1 MPAQYTYPGVY
12 IEEVPSGVRPIAGVS
27 TSNTA
32 FVDRF
37 NRGPLNSPR
46 RVEGFAEFERLYG
59 GLDATSETSYAID
72 QYFAHGGGV
81 AYVVRVA
88 GGGTAT
94 KATGSQDAL
103 TVRGKTEGTW
113 ATSLFFI
120 VTHPDAAPL
129 FTLAIEERRGA
140 QVLAREEYAGLS
152 MDPAHPRYAIR
163 VVNPSSELVEL
174 VHTPTSTTT
183 RPSLVT
189 GTALT
194 GGNNG
199 SDPTKVEFKAG
210 WETLDQLAPEVFNLL
225 CLPGAARLLNEA
237 DHKSVITDATTY
249 VRDRRAFLL
258 IDSPP
263 TTGSVATQLTALGTW
278 TANAMINSPNSAL
291 FFPRMAVP
299 DPLNPGQTRTI
310 GASGAVAGVF
320 AKTDTQ
326 RGVWKAP
333 AGSDAVLGGTLAAK
347 LTDGQNGQLNVRGV
361 NVLRSFP
368 IYGNLV
374 WGSRTT
380 VGADAQASE
389 WKYIPVRRTA
399 LYIEESLYQGLK
411 WVVFEP
417 NDQPLWSSI
426 ELNVGSFMDGLFR
439 QGAFAGATPGQAY
452 LVKCDRDTT
461 TQADVDRGIVNILVG
476 FAPLKPA
483 EFVVLKIQQLAGQGQ
498 A

>member
-1 MPAQYTYPGVY
+1 VPAQYTYPGVY
-12 IEEVPSGVRPIAGVS
+12 IEEIPSGVRPIAGVS

-32 FVDRF
+32 IVDRF

-46 RVEGFAEFERLYG
+46 RVESFAEFGRLYG
-59 GLDATSETSYAID
+59 GLDSSSESSYAVD

-88 GGGTAT
+88 AGNPA
-94 KATGSQDAL
+94 KASASQDAL

-113 ATSLFFI
+113 AKSVFFI
-120 VTHPDAAPL
+120 ITHPDAAPL

-140 QVLAREEYAGLS
+140 QVVAREEYAGITL
-152 MDPAHPRYAIR
+152 DPAHPRYAPT

-174 VHTPTSTTT
+174 VHSPVATVT
-183 RPSLVT
+183 RPGT
-189 GTALT
+189 AAGTALT
-194 GGNNG
+194 GGDNG
-199 SDPTKVEFKAG
+199 TDPTKVEFKAG

-237 DHKSVITDATTY
+237 DHKSVITDATAY

-263 TTGSVATQLTALGTW
+263 TTGSVTTQLAALTNW
-278 TANAMINSPNSAL
+278 TTNAMINSPNSAL
-291 FFPRMAVP
+291 YFPRMTIP
-299 DPLNPGQTRTI
+299 DPLNPGQSRTI
-310 GASGAVAGVF
+310 GSSGAVAG
-320 AKTDTQ
+320 AYARTDTQ

-347 LTDGQNGQLNVRGV
+347 LTDGQNGQLNVKGV

-389 WKYIPVRRTA
+389 WKYVPVRRTA

-426 ELNVGSFMDGLFR
+426 ELNVGAFMDGLFR
-439 QGAFAGATPGQAY
+439 QGAFAGETPAQAY
-452 LVKCDRDTT
+452 LVKCDKDTT

-483 EFVVLKIQQLAGQGQ
+483 EFVVLKIQQLAGQSQ

>member
-12 IEEVPSGVRPIAGVS
+12 IEEVPSGVRPISGVS

-46 RVEGFAEFERLYG
+46 RVESFAEFERLYG
-59 GLDATSETSYAID
+59 GLDASSESSYAVD

-81 AYVVRVA
+81 AYIVRVA
-88 GGGTAT
+88 SGTPAE
-94 KATGSQDAL
+94 ASGSQDAL
-103 TVRGKTEGTW
+103 TIAGKTPGTW
-113 ATSLFFI
+113 ARNLFFI
-120 VTHPDAAPL
+120 ITHPDDAPL
-129 FTLAIEERRGA
+129 FTLAVEERRGPH
-140 QVLAREEYAGLS
+140 VVAREEYAGLAL
-152 MDPAHPRYAIR
+152 DPAHARYAPT
-163 VVNPSSELVEL
+163 VVNPSSELVRL
-174 VHTPTSTTT
+174 THNPTTTTT
-183 RPSLVT
+183 RPAVNN
-189 GTALT
+189 GTAL
-194 GGNNG
+194 GGGDNG
-199 SDPTKVEFKAG
+199 GDPGQTQFKAG
-210 WETLDQLAPEVFNLL
+210 WETLDELAPEVFNLL

-237 DHKSVITDATTY
+237 NHKSVVTDATKY

-263 TTGSVATQLTALGTW
+263 TSGSVDTQLTALTSW
-278 TANAMINSPNSAL
+278 TKNAILNSPNSAL
-291 FFPRMAVP
+291 YFPRMTIP
-299 DPLNPGQTRTI
+299 DPLNPGQSRTI
-310 GASGAVAGVF
+310 GSSGAVAGLY
-320 AKTDTQ
+320 AATDTR

-333 AGSDAVLGGTLAAK
+333 AGTDAVLGGTLAAK
-347 LTDGQNGQLNVRGV
+347 LTDLQNGQLNVKGV

-389 WKYIPVRRTA
+389 WKYVPVRRTA

-426 ELNVGSFMDGLFR
+426 ELNVGAFMDGLFR
-439 QGAFAGATPGQAY
+439 QGAFAGETPARAY
-452 LVKCDRDTT
+452 LVKCDKDTT
-461 TQADVDRGIVNILVG
+461 TPADVDRGIVNILVG

-483 EFVVLKIQQLAGQGQ
+483 EFVVLKIQQLAGQSQ

>member
-1 MPAQYTYPGVY
+1 MPAEYTYPGVY
-12 IEEVPSGVRPIAGVS
+12 IEEIPSGVRPIAGVS

-46 RVEGFAEFERLYG
+46 RVEGFAEFQRLYG
-59 GLDATSETSYAID
+59 GLDAASESSYAID

-88 GGGTAT
+88 AGTPS
-94 KATGSQDAL
+94 KATVAQDAL
-103 TVRGKTEGTW
+103 TVRGKTEGKW
-113 ATSLFFI
+113 ATNLVFI
-120 VTHPDAAPL
+120 ITHPDAAPL
-129 FTLAIEERRGA
+129 FTLALEERRGTR
-140 QVLAREEYAGLS
+140 VLAREEYAGLTL
-152 MDPAHPRYAIR
+152 DPTHPRYAIT

-174 VHTPTSTTT
+174 VHNTPATVT
-183 RPSLVT
+183 RPGTTAGT
-189 GTALT
+189 GLT
-194 GGNNG
+194 GGDNG
-199 SDPTKVEFKAG
+199 TDPTKAEFKAG
-210 WETLDQLAPEVFNLL
+210 WETLDQLAPEVFNVL

-237 DHKSVITDATTY
+237 DHKSVVTDATAY

-263 TTGSVATQLTALGTW
+263 TAGSVANQLTALTSW
-278 TANAMINSPNSAL
+278 TANAMVNSPNSAVY
-291 FFPRMAVP
+291 FPRMTVP
-299 DPLNPGQTRTI
+299 DPLSPGQLRTI

-320 AKTDTQ
+320 ARTDTH

-333 AGSDAVLGGTLAAK
+333 AGSDAVVGGTLAAK

-368 IYGNLV
+368 LYGNLV

-380 VGADAQASE
+380 VGADALAHE
-389 WKYIPVRRTA
+389 WKYVAVRRTA

-426 ELNVGSFMDGLFR
+426 KLNVDSFMDSLFR
-439 QGAFAGATPGQAY
+439 QGAFAGGTPAQAY
-452 LVKCDRDTT
+452 LVKCDKDTT
-461 TQADVDRGIVNILVG
+461 TQADVDRGIVNIIVG

-483 EFVVLKIQQLAGQGQ
+483 EFVVLKIQQLAGQSQ

>member
-1 MPAQYTYPGVY
+1 VPAQYTYPGVY
-12 IEEVPSGVRPIAGVS
+12 VEEVPSGVRPIAGVS
-27 TSNTA
+27 TSTTA
-32 FVDRF
+32 FIDRF

-59 GLDATSETSYAID
+59 GIDASSESSYAID

-81 AYVVRVA
+81 ALIVRVA
-88 GGGTAT
+88 AGTPT

-113 ATSLFFI
+113 ARNLVFI
-120 VTHPDAAPL
+120 ITHPDAAPL

-140 QVLAREEYAGLS
+140 QVLAREEYAGLA
-152 MDPAHPRYAIR
+152 MDPVHRRYAPS

-174 VHTPTSTTT
+174 VHTTPATTT
-183 RPSLVT
+183 RPSTAV

-194 GGNNG
+194 GGDNG
-199 SDPTKVEFKAG
+199 SDPTKAEFKTG
-210 WETLDQLAPEVFNLL
+210 WESLDQLAPEIFNLL

-237 DHKSVITDATTY
+237 DHKSVVTDATAY

-263 TTGSVATQLTALGTW
+263 TTGSVSTQLAALSTW
-278 TANAMINSPNSAL
+278 QANALVNSPNSAL
-291 FFPRMAVP
+291 YFPRMAVP
-299 DPLNPGQTRTI
+299 DPLSAGQMRTI
-310 GASGAVAGVF
+310 GSSGAVAGVY
-320 AKTDTQ
+320 ARTDTQ

-333 AGSDAVLGGTLAAK
+333 AGSDAVLGGTLAAQ

-380 VGADAQASE
+380 VGADALASE
-389 WKYIPVRRTA
+389 WKYVPVRRTA

-417 NDQPLWSSI
+417 NDFPLWSSI

-439 QGAFAGATPGQAY
+439 QGAFAGETPAQAY

-483 EFVVLKIQQLAGQGQ
+483 EFVVLKIQQLAGQSQ